1 MKKKQLTIISEKV
14 KKLLNQINMLD
25 KFKLFFKKFWSV
37 FLAVGGVIAYFLLR
51 KKNKELFIE
60 QTIDSRDKEI
70 EKINSTRI
78 EEKSLQAENEKKQK
92 EALEAIEKQHNTNL
106 QDLDQ
111 KKQQEIDKIVK
122 ENSNPSDLADKLSKA
137 TGFKVVFPEE

>member
-92 EALEAIEKQHNTNL
+92 EALEAIEKQ
-106 QDLDQ
+106 
-111 KKQQEIDKIVK
+111 QEIDKIVK

>member
-1 MKKKQLTIISEKV
+1 M
-14 KKLLNQINMLD
+14 
-25 KFKLFFKKFWSV
+25 
-37 FLAVGGVIAYFLLR
+37 LR

-60 QTIDSRDKEI
+60 QTIDSRYKEI

>member
-1 MKKKQLTIISEKV
+1 
-14 KKLLNQINMLD
+14 MLD